1 MKEEDP
7 HDMPEPL
14 GKPVIIS
21 AFVDANHA
29 GNVVTRRSHTG
40 IFIFLNNALIIAFS
54 KKQNTVESA
63 TFGSE
68 LVGQRMLRDLIVGLR
83 IKLKCFGIPIEGPT
97 NVFSDNEAVY
107 KNVSNPTSTL
117 TKKHNAINYHICR
130 EAVAA
135 GITRH
140 AKEDT
145 ETNIADALS
154 KLMPYS
160 KKQQLIGGLLY
171 DY

>member
-1 MKEEDP
+1 M
-7 HDMPEPL
+7 
-14 GKPVIIS
+14 V
-21 AFVDANHA
+21 
-29 GNVVTRRSHTG
+29 
-40 IFIFLNNALIIAFS
+40 
-54 KKQNTVESA
+54 
-63 TFGSE
+63 
-68 LVGQRMLRDLIVGLR
+68 VGLR
-83 IKLKCFGIPIEGPT
+83 IKCKCFGIPIEGPT

-117 TKKHNAINYHICR
+117 AKKHNAINYHICR

-135 GITRH
+135 GIMRH

-160 KKQQLIGGLLY
+160 KKQDLIGGLQY